1 MPDSPVVTAPTNL
14 PPDIPATM
22 PAAVFQGIRDVTVEE
37 LPTPQLGPT
46 DVLLEVSHCGIC
58 GSDLHFVVHWPG
70 AGKPGTVEGHEFS
83 GTIVAVGSDV
93 PEWRVGDRVVGGPTP
108 RCGRCEYCLAQRPS
122 LCLERGRVGADE
134 GGWMGA
140 FARYKKMRA
149 DQVLRVPDNVAM
161 RHAALVEPLAVA
173 LHGITRSGGA
183 DPAKRYLVTGG
194 GPIGFL
200 SVAALRAAGVTDIV
214 VSEPHASRRALCEKL
229 GARTMMPDELE
240 MPAMP
245 HDLVAEPFDVVLE
258 CSGHKAAIE
267 SALSQLKR
275 AGVLVLVGAGISKPK
290 FDSNRILLNE
300 LMITGAF
307 VYDYDGFPRALELL
321 ASGKLPLDDLV
332 EPGEVGLEGLVD
344 ACVALNDGELAAKV
358 MVVPGRSS

>member
-1 MPDSPVVTAPTNL
+1 
-14 PPDIPATM
+14 
-22 PAAVFQGIRDVTVEE
+22 
-37 LPTPQLGPT
+37 
-46 DVLLEVSHCGIC
+46 
-58 GSDLHFVVHWPG
+58 
-70 AGKPGTVEGHEFS
+70 
-83 GTIVAVGSDV
+83 
-93 PEWRVGDRVVGGPTP
+93 
-108 RCGRCEYCLAQRPS
+108 
-122 LCLERGRVGADE
+122 
-134 GGWMGA
+134 
-140 FARYKKMRA
+140 
-149 DQVLRVPDNVAM
+149 
-161 RHAALVEPLAVA
+161 
-173 LHGITRSGGA
+173 
-183 DPAKRYLVTGG
+183 
-194 GPIGFL
+194 
-200 SVAALRAAGVTDIV
+200 VAALRAAGVTDIV

-229 GARTMMPDELE
+229 GARTVMPDDLE

-332 EPGEVGLEGLVD
+332 EADEVGLEGLVD

-358 MVVPGRSS
+358 MVVPGRTS